1 MKTKILHIVTLSEMG
16 GAQKIVYHLAAGN
29 DGNSFDVEVACAP
42 GGELI
47 GWLRKLKVRVIE
59 VPGLRRNISPVYD
72 LLAFWRLY
80 LLIRAGGY
88 DIVHCHSSKA
98 GLLGRLAAG
107 LAKVPGIYFTAHGWS
122 INEYQSFPVRYF
134 YTLLERMAGVL
145 STKIVC
151 VSREGLSRGLKLK
164 IAPQKKFVLI
174 YNGLPEPEKGKNG
187 LLRKE
192 LNIGDEDLIFGMVAR
207 LAEPKDTMLFL
218 KLAEQMI
225 KSSKGFGAKPEDRT
239 LLPGELYF
247 VLIGDGPQRGACRA
261 FIEDRGLAGQVF
273 LLGTRENAAELI
285 RDFDVFTLFSRWE
298 GLPLTV
304 IEAMLAGRPVVAS
317 AVGGVGELVA
327 QGETGYLVKPGNREE
342 AAMALGKLAGDKG
355 LRLSMGEAG
364 RRRARELFSLKAM
377 VGKYRELYLS

>member
-16 GAQKIVYHLAAGN
+16 GAQKIVYLLAAGN
-29 DGNSFDVEVACAP
+29 DRDNFDVEVACAP
-42 GGELI
+42 GGELVS
-47 GWLRKLKVRVIE
+47 WLCQLKVKVNEIT
-59 VPGLRRNISPVYD
+59 GLKRNISPFYD

-80 LLIRAGGY
+80 LLIRAGNY

-98 GLLGRLAAG
+98 GLLGRLAAK
-107 LAKVPGIYFTAHGWS
+107 LAKVPRIYFTAHGWS

-134 YTLLERMAGVL
+134 YTLLERMAGAL
-145 STKIVC
+145 STKIIC

-164 IAPQKKFVLI
+164 IAPQEKFVLI

-187 LLRKE
+187 LLREE
-192 LNIGDEDLIFGMVAR
+192 LNIGTEDLIFGMVAR
-207 LAEPKDTMLFL
+207 LAEPKDTLLFL
-218 KLAEQMI
+218 ELADQI
-225 KSSKGFGAKPEDRT
+225 LKRSRDFGVKSKDNQY
-239 LLPGELYF
+239 PGKFYF
-247 VLIGDGPQRGACRA
+247 VLIGDGPRRGACQA
-261 FIEDRGLAGQVF
+261 FIEDRGLAGHVF

-285 RDFDVFTLFSRWE
+285 CDFDVFTLFSHWE

-317 AVGGVGELVA
+317 AVGGVSELVV
-327 QGETGYLVKPGNREE
+327 QGETGYLVEPGNKVE

-377 VGKYRELYLS
+377 VGKYRKLYSP